1 MSKSLFLN
9 QSTDSKS
16 VFNPVIGA
24 GDLSLLDTTNFN
36 FLVTLDNFYAIYA
49 SNQQY
54 EYIIQDY
61 DFFLKLYYEINNI
74 KELTTDYRMTMLMH
88 LILELFMAAR
98 NAALLNNNNIT
109 LTIDKANL
117 KKQIQD
123 VLSNKNEKNIDTV
136 GATGQMSVTR
146 KFKLAPVYNYYITV
160 YGIPQ
165 TGVGFD
171 PIKLGYLANIL
182 TLNNISPYK

>member
-36 FLVTLDNFYAIYA
+36 FLVTLDNFYANFA
-49 SNQQY
+49 SKQEYQ
-54 EYIIQDY
+54 YIIQDY
-61 DFFLKLYYEINNI
+61 KFFLQLYYQLNNI
-74 KELTTDYRMTMLMH
+74 KVLTTDYRMTMLMK
-88 LILELFMAAR
+88 LILELFVAGRDVAV
-98 NAALLNNNNIT
+98 LNGSNIV
-109 LTIDKANL
+109 LSVEKANL
-117 KKQIQD
+117 QKQIQD
-123 VLSNKNEKNIDTV
+123 VLSNKNEKIIDTV